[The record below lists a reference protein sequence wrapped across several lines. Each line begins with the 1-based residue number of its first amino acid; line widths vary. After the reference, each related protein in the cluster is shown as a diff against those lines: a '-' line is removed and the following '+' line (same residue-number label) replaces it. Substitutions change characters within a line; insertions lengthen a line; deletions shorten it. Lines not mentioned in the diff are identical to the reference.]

1 MKFRNSIVRAACM
14 TALILGGGA
23 PRVFTEAAA
32 AVPRTE
38 TATFALG

>member
-1 MKFRNSIVRAACM
+1 M
-14 TALILGGGA
+14 TALILGGAA
-23 PRVFTEAAA
+23 PGVFAEAAA